1 MKKIVKTD
9 KAPGALGP
17 YNQAVIE
24 SNSGLVFTA
33 GQVGIDPATNEV
45 VEGGVVE
52 QAHRV
57 FLNLKAVL
65 EAAGSGFD
73 KVLKATVFLKDMGDF
88 VKVNEVYSEYL
99 KEDYPA
105 RSAVEAARLP
115 KDVLVE
121 IEMIASL

>member
-17 YNQAVIE
+17 YNQAVIDP
-24 SNSGLVFTA
+24 NSGLVFTA

-45 VEGGVVE
+45 VDGGVVE

-73 KVLKATVFLKDMGDF
+73 KVLKATVFLKNMDDF
-88 VKVNEVYSEYL
+88 VKINEIYSEFL
-99 KEDYPA
+99 TEDYPA
-105 RSAVEAARLP
+105 RSAVEVARLP
-115 KDVLVE
+115 KDVLIE
-121 IEMIASL
+121 IEMIACL

>member
-9 KAPGALGP
+9 KAPKALGP
-17 YNQAVIE
+17 YNQAVVD

-45 VEGGVVE
+45 VGGGVVE

-65 EAAGSGFD
+65 EEAGSGFG
-73 KVLKATVFLKDMGDF
+73 KVLKATVFLKNMDDF

-99 KEDYPA
+99 TEDYPA
-105 RSAVEAARLP
+105 RSAVEVARLP
-115 KDVLVE
+115 KDVLIE
-121 IEMIASL
+121 IEMIARL

>member
-9 KAPGALGP
+9 KAPRALGP

-24 SNSGLVFTA
+24 PKCGLVFTA
-33 GQVGIDPATNEV
+33 GQVAIDPTTNEV
-45 VEGGVVE
+45 VEGGVEE

-65 EAAGSGFD
+65 EAAGSDFD

-88 VKVNEVYSEYL
+88 VKVNEVYSEYF

-105 RSAVEAARLP
+105 RSAVEVARLP

>member
-9 KAPGALGP
+9 KAPKALGP
-17 YNQAVIE
+17 YNQAVIDP
-24 SNSGLVFTA
+24 NSGLVFTA

-45 VEGGVVE
+45 VGGGVVE

-65 EAAGSGFD
+65 EEAGSGFH
-73 KVLKATVFLKDMGDF
+73 KVLKATVFLKNMDDF

-99 KEDYPA
+99 TGDYPA
-105 RSAVEAARLP
+105 RSAVEVARLP
-115 KDVLVE
+115 KDVLIE
-121 IEMIASL
+121 IEMIARL

>member
-9 KAPGALGP
+9 NAPGAIGP

-24 SNSGLVFTA
+24 PKTGLVFTA
-33 GQVGIDPATNEV
+33 GQIPLDPATGV
-45 VEGGVVE
+45 IVEGGITE

-57 FLNLKAVL
+57 FKNLEAVL
-65 EAAGSGFD
+65 EAAGSGFG

-88 VKVNEVYSEYL
+88 VKLNEVYSEYF
-99 KEDYPA
+99 KEDCPA
-105 RSAVEAARLP
+105 RSAVEVVRLP

-121 IEMIASL
+121 IEMIAHL